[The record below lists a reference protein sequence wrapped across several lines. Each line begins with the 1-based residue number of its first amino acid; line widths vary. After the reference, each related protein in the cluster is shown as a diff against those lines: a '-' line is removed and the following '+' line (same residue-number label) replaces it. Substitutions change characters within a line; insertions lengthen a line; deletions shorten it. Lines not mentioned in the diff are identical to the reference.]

1 MEMLYYD
8 GNAVDEAD
16 VKARNG
22 QTQGNR
28 SPNQSMKDWV
38 ADASP

>member
-1 MEMLYYD
+1 MLYYD

-22 QTQGNR
+22 QTQDNR
-28 SPNQSMKDWV
+28 SPNQSMMKNWV